1 MFWAFEKTTPANA
14 TIMEIDNS
22 TFARRLLK
30 EFQKV
35 DPMQLCCSN
44 LLRLS
49 MADTISQLAQEM
61 FKTEINSC
69 LKFFLIVLKWK
80 SRKIIS
86 TSEYPAVFV
95 LMSLGAMSDSD
106 IDTSVSGKRRSNI
119 IKMRSVTKIILE
131 ASWGY
136 PTHRIFAWPMSV
148 AETLESLI

>member
-69 LKFFLIVLKWK
+69 LKFFLIVLK
-80 SRKIIS
+80 
-86 TSEYPAVFV
+86 
-95 LMSLGAMSDSD
+95 
-106 IDTSVSGKRRSNI
+106 
-119 IKMRSVTKIILE
+119 
-131 ASWGY
+131 
-136 PTHRIFAWPMSV
+136 
-148 AETLESLI
+148 